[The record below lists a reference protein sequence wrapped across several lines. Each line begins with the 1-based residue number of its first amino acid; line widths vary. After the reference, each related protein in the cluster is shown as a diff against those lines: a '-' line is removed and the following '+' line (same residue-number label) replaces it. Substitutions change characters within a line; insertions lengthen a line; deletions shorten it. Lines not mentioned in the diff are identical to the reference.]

1 MTIPCG
7 YCDKDIDKVVFCS
20 DKCRKG
26 YSRHGKTMSENR
38 TRTIQMSGNRTK
50 EGRKPDNVSE
60 IRTELSEN
68 RTEDAELV
76 RNMDYDH
83 LQNMQKPPL
92 AWRDDKGQCQHKLKM
107 CQLCQ

>member
-1 MTIPCG
+1 MAIPCG

-26 YSRHGKTMSENR
+26 YSRHGKTMSEIR

-60 IRTELSEN
+60 IRTKLSENRIELSEN
-68 RTEDAELV
+68 RTEKTESV
-76 RNMDYDH
+76 
-83 LQNMQKPPL
+83 QNP
-92 AWRDDKGQCQHKLKM
+92 DKKTEWL
-107 CQLCQ
+107 LFL

>member
-1 MTIPCG
+1 MAIPCD

-26 YSRHGKTMSENR
+26 YSRHGKTMSEKR
-38 TRTIQMSGNRTK
+38 TESVQNPDNRTK
-50 EGRKPDNVSE
+50 D
-60 IRTELSEN
+60 
-68 RTEDAELV
+68 V

-83 LQNMQKPPL
+83 LPNMLKPAL
-92 AWRDDKGQCQHKLKM
+92 SWRDDKGQCQHKLKA

>member
-1 MTIPCG
+1 MAIPCG

-38 TRTIQMSGNRTK
+38 TK
-50 EGRKPDNVSE
+50 
-60 IRTELSEN
+60 
-68 RTEDAELV
+68 DAKLV

-83 LQNMQKPPL
+83 LPNRLKPAL
-92 AWRDDKGQCQHKLKM
+92 SWRDDKGQCQHKLKM